1 MVQDCLAL
9 LANLVR
15 HNASNQSL
23 FRETGYVVRLR
34 QLLPGGPPN
43 KKVQPAE
50 EGDWSSP
57 EKDRNIWGLLSI
69 LRMFLIKGSM
79 GTQANQN
86 AFQKHGLLQQVLN
99 LAFDDSTALPIKAEV
114 GDARTL
120 ACASVSGLTLSRPY
134 TLVLI
139 SFEPMLLCK
148 KASLNSKSPRTQPQS
163 VTAMARRSTMGLFRC
178 TSSMLSSI

>member
-1 MVQDCLAL
+1 MSPLVGYYTSDRQSTAGLLLITDITQSAGQLQNLVAYENAFDRIFNLIQAEGNLTQGGIVVQDCLAL

-23 FRETGYVVRLR
+23 FRETGYVARLR

-43 KKVQPAE
+43 KKAPPPE
-50 EGDWSSP
+50 EGDWASP

-114 GDARTL
+114 GDAPT
-120 ACASVSGLTLSRPY
+120 
-134 TLVLI
+134 
-139 SFEPMLLCK
+139 
-148 KASLNSKSPRTQPQS
+148 
-163 VTAMARRSTMGLFRC
+163 
-178 TSSMLSSI
+178 